1 MIMTDTAVFK
11 RSNRTLVLAPFN
23 EDYCLS
29 FEEVLTGVDP
39 DTGKK
44 CEYELIQA
52 KIFKSFGPASV
63 YFESGVSALLA
74 TFDVDF
80 SCLCQTIFGS
90 SDYDIIRLDEPVM
103 EHYTK

>member
-11 RSNRTLVLAPFN
+11 RGNRTLVLAPFN

-29 FEEVLTGVDP
+29 FEEVLTGINP

-52 KIFKSFGPASV
+52 KIFKSFGPASA
-63 YFESGVSALLA
+63 YFESGVETLLA
-74 TFDVDF
+74 NFESDF
-80 SCLCQTIFGS
+80 SSLCQTIFGL
-90 SDYDIIRLDEPVM
+90 SDYDIIRLDEPVR
-103 EHYTK
+103 EYYTK

>member
-11 RSNRTLVLAPFN
+11 RSNRTLTLAPFN

-29 FEEVLTGVDP
+29 LEEVLTGIDP

-44 CEYELIQA
+44 CEYELIKA

-80 SCLCQTIFGS
+80 SGLCQAIFGS
-90 SDYDIIRLDEPVM
+90 SDYDIIRLDEPVR
-103 EHYTK
+103 EYYTK